1 MSMNKG
7 PMGPYPKSWLS
18 GGRKALN
25 TAIMASLLPYKAPS
39 NALYPPLLRWR
50 KASKSKIDGL
60 RSVFDGFS
68 RFIDSTCLALLN
80 SRKFTSCK
88 QFSYIFSLTSNYLFS
103 LNSDKVWFGELC
115 LGMLPHSSLVTQVTK
130 TDCKWMGESG
140 NIPRYPSPVHAPGT
154 LAPKTAKTAMA
165 LADSPVDA
173 VEAPYSQS
181 GMDWLRVFNS
191 KLTANTAVIL
201 DIWCDKN
208 WKFNGFA
215 PITISEIQY
224 VFLPLKKRRVL
235 HPGVPSTN
243 LAPATMNWSS
253 TPGLSSKVSDLKIHF
268 PRCIMH
274 L

>member
-1 MSMNKG
+1 MFGQIHVFDKFCLKIRSLTFLCEWGAYGLISKNLDHQVR
-7 PMGPYPKSWLS
+7 KS
-18 GGRKALN
+18 RKALN
-25 TAIMASLLPYKAPS
+25 TAIMASLLPYQAPS
-39 NALYPPLLRWR
+39 NALSPPLLQWR
-50 KASKSKIDGL
+50 KASKSKIYGL
-60 RSVFDGFS
+60 RSLVDGFS
-68 RFIDSTCLALLN
+68 RFIDSTCFFALLN

-88 QFSYIFSLTSNYLFS
+88 LFSYIFSLTSNYQFS

-181 GMDWLRVFNS
+181 GMDWLWVFNS

-201 DIWCDKN
+201 ETWCD
-208 WKFNGFA
+208 
-215 PITISEIQY
+215 
-224 VFLPLKKRRVL
+224 
-235 HPGVPSTN
+235 
-243 LAPATMNWSS
+243 
-253 TPGLSSKVSDLKIHF
+253 
-268 PRCIMH
+268 
-274 L
+274 